1 MFDLDKIE
9 QDWKDNSFRLSEE
22 EIIEIYRSE
31 GATLRE
37 YEEEMDQYYKIFRN
51 YNPKMSAEDRLLQSI
66 FGEPEYLEEQKKK
79 EQMIKRT
86 PKPKK
91 KYLSKEKQKKV
102 VEGSLYLVF
111 DATRG
116 WYNFFDGKLSMEQ
129 IYYICLEALMNSVK
143 YMLHCEKPVFHSYV
157 DKSIERNMIKHVA
170 KYMHITYREAYEE
183 IHYNLLDYEDVN
195 SRHKFNENLSFAFYN
210 KNVEEPE
217 KPSKIYYQL
226 RNEYYE
232 PNYIKNISSTEFMAD
247 YQLALEKLDE
257 DARKVMQFTFDSN
270 GYRGLTN
277 AEIADYLGIDS
288 TKISTIRR
296 RGMRALRKDYQLKRY
311 LHNKE

>member
-9 QDWKDNSFRLSEE
+9 QDWKENSFCLSEE
-22 EIIEIYRSE
+22 EIIEIYHSE
-31 GATLRE
+31 DATLRK
-37 YEEEMDQYYKIFRN
+37 YEEEIDEYIKKVNICCGGHEL
-51 YNPKMSAEDRLLQSI
+51 SAEERLLRAI
-66 FGEPEYLEEQKKK
+66 FGEETLEEKEKKQK
-79 EQMIKRT
+79 IIDAI

-91 KYLSKEKQKKV
+91 KYLSKENQKKV

-116 WYNFFDGKLSMEQ
+116 WYNFFNGKLSMEQ

-195 SRHKFNENLSFAFYN
+195 SRQKFNENLSFAFYN

-226 RNEYYE
+226 RNEYYDM
-232 PNYIKNISSTEFMAD
+232 NYIKNISSTEFMED

-257 DARKVMQFTFDSN
+257 DARKVMQFTFDSY
-270 GYRGLTN
+270 GHRGLTN

-311 LHNKE
+311 LY